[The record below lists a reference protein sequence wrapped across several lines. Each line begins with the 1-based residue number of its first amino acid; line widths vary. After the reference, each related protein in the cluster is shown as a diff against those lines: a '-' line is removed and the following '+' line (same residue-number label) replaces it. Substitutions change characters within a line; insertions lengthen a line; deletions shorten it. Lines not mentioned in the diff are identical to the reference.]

1 MSQWN
6 VLITTLGGLALFLLG
21 MRTMTEGLQKTAG
34 QRIRA
39 VLKTLSSNRFI
50 GCVTG
55 AVTTA
60 LIQSSSATT
69 VMLVGFVGAG
79 LMSLYQAVGVILG
92 ANIGTTI
99 TAQLIAFKLSSLSL
113 PAIAL
118 GVGLKFFA
126 TKRKIRFLGE
136 IILGF
141 GLLFF
146 GLTVM
151 KDSLAPL
158 KNDPTFIS
166 FFTRFDPSSLGGI
179 LLCVG
184 VGAVLTVMVQ
194 SSSATI
200 GLTMSLAWQ
209 GLLSFPAA
217 MALVLGENIGTTIT
231 AQLSTL
237 GSNNPESHWVANA
250 HTLFNVI
257 GVGLMILIFPWFIDG
272 VQYVT
277 GFMGTGPADE
287 LVDGEMGNVS
297 RYIAN
302 GHSMFNVVN
311 ALFFLLV
318 MPWLVRTAK
327 WLTPQKEKGEQD
339 LFRHPELSDRF
350 QDNPFAA
357 VVNARREVHA
367 LSQVVRGALDNALTA
382 ASKGDLKQLSRWQ
395 RYEDH
400 INSAHREILSYLS
413 KIFQIEISESLSQ
426 EVGVLMRTSY
436 NLERIGNAIA
446 NIAQHFENV
455 MEYDLPLSSQ
465 AWQEVN
471 TMSETVKELM
481 DTVGDSILEPQEDF
495 FVKARELEKEIDEMR
510 AQMRQNHIARIR
522 EERCQV
528 DAGIAF
534 MDILTR
540 FEKIGDW
547 SYNIAKGLR
556 EISPEYTGTSRSDSD
571 SSSRLDVIDAA

>member
-6 VLITTLGGLALFLLG
+6 VLITTLGGLGLFLLG

-34 QRIRA
+34 QRIRS
-39 VLKTLSSNRFI
+39 VLKTLSSNRVI
-50 GCVTG
+50 GCATG

-60 LIQSSSATT
+60 VIQSSSATT

-79 LMSLYQAVGVILG
+79 LMTLTQAVGVILG
-92 ANIGTTI
+92 ANIGTTV
-99 TAQLIAFKLSSLSL
+99 TAQLIAFKLSSLAL

-118 GVGLKFFA
+118 GVGMRFFA
-126 TKRKIRFLGE
+126 TKRRIRFLGE

-151 KDSLAPL
+151 KESLAPL

-166 FFTRFDPSSLGGI
+166 FFTRFDPGTLGGI
-179 LLCVG
+179 LLCVA

-209 GLLSFPAA
+209 GLLGFPAA

-237 GSNNPESHWVANA
+237 GSDNAQAHRVANA
-250 HTLFNVI
+250 HTLFNVL
-257 GVGLMILIFPWFIDG
+257 GVGLMILIFPWFVDG
-272 VQYVT
+272 VQFVT
-277 GFMGTGPADE
+277 ALMGSGPADE
-287 LVDGEMGNVS
+287 VVGGERVNVS

-302 GHSMFNVVN
+302 GHSLFNVVN
-311 ALFFLLV
+311 ALFFLAV
-318 MPWLVRTAK
+318 MPWLVRAAK
-327 WLTPQKEKGEQD
+327 WLTPQKEKAEID
-339 LFRHPELSDRF
+339 LFRQPELSDRF

-357 VVNARREVHA
+357 VATARGEVHA
-367 LSQVVRGALDNALTA
+367 LSQVARGALENALQA
-382 ASKGDLKQLSRWQ
+382 AGKKDLKKLKRWQ
-395 RYEDH
+395 KYEDH
-400 INSAHREILSYLS
+400 INSVHRELLDYLS
-413 KIFQIEISESLSQ
+413 KVFQDEIPEYLSH
-426 EVGVLMRTSY
+426 EVEVLMRTCY
-436 NLERIGNAIA
+436 NLEKIGNAVA

-455 MEYDLPLSSQ
+455 MEFDLPMSSQ
-465 AWQEVN
+465 AWQETSTIAAKVQQ
-471 TMSETVKELM
+471 LM
-481 DTVGDSILEPQEDF
+481 EIVEDSIIEPQEGF
-495 FVKARELEKEIDEMR
+495 FEKARELEKEIDAMR
-510 AQMRQNHIARIR
+510 AEMRQNHIMRIR

-547 SYNIAKGLR
+547 SYNIAKGLV
-556 EISPEYTGTSRSDSD
+556 EINPQYAESSGSR
-571 SSSRLDVIDAA
+571 AMQEKNAE

>member
-6 VLITTLGGLALFLLG
+6 VLITTLGGLGLFLLG
-21 MRTMTEGLQKTAG
+21 MRMMTEGLQKTAG
-34 QRIRA
+34 QRIRS
-39 VLKTLSSNRFI
+39 VLKTLSANRVI

-60 LIQSSSATT
+60 VIQSSSATT

-79 LMSLYQAVGVILG
+79 LMTLTQAVGVILG

-99 TAQLIAFKLSSLSL
+99 TAQLIAFKLSSLAL

-118 GVGLKFFA
+118 GVGMRFFA
-126 TKRKIRFLGE
+126 TRKKIRFLGE

-158 KNDPTFIS
+158 KNDPNFIS
-166 FFTRFDPSSLGGI
+166 FFTKFDPGTLGGI
-179 LLCVG
+179 LLCVA

-209 GLLSFPAA
+209 GLLGFPAA

-237 GSNNPESHWVANA
+237 GSDNSEAHWVANA
-250 HTLFNVI
+250 HTLFNVL
-257 GVGLMILIFPWFIDG
+257 GVGLIILIFPWFIEG
-272 VQYVT
+272 VQFVT
-277 GFMGTGPADE
+277 NLMGTGP
-287 LVDGEMGNVS
+287 VDAIAGGERVNVS

-302 GHSMFNVVN
+302 GHSLFNVVN
-311 ALFFLLV
+311 ALFFLAV
-318 MPWLVRTAK
+318 MPWLVRAAK
-327 WLTPQKEKGEQD
+327 WLTPQKEKVEQD

-357 VVNARREVHA
+357 VINARREVHA
-367 LSQVVRGALDNALTA
+367 MSKVVRAALDNALQA
-382 ASKGDLKQLSRWQ
+382 ATKGDLKRLKRWQ
-395 RYEDH
+395 KYEDH
-400 INSAHREILSYLS
+400 INSVHREVLSYLS
-413 KIFQIEISESLSQ
+413 KVFQDEITESMSR
-426 EVGVLMRTSY
+426 EVEILMRTCY
-436 NLERIGNAIA
+436 NLERIGNAVA

-455 MEYDLPLSSQ
+455 MEFDLPLSSQ

-471 TMSETVKELM
+471 TISSKVQELM
-481 DTVGDSILEPQEDF
+481 ELVEDSIMEPQAGF
-495 FVKARELEKEIDEMR
+495 FEKARELEQEIDAMR
-510 AQMRQNHIARIR
+510 TEMRQNHIVRIR

-547 SYNIAKGLR
+547 SYNIAKGFV
-556 EISPEYTGTSRSDSD
+556 EINDQFSD
-571 SSSRLDVIDAA
+571 SSNSTMIHEKNAA

>member
-1 MSQWN
+1 
-6 VLITTLGGLALFLLG
+6 V
-21 MRTMTEGLQKTAG
+21 
-34 QRIRA
+34 
-39 VLKTLSSNRFI
+39 I

-79 LMSLYQAVGVILG
+79 LMTLYQAVGVVLG

-99 TAQLIAFKLSSLSL
+99 TAQLIAFELSSLSL

-118 GVGLKFFA
+118 GVGLKYFA
-126 TKRKIRFLGE
+126 AKRKLRYLGE
-136 IILGF
+136 IVLGF

-166 FFTRFDPSSLGGI
+166 FFTKFDPSSLGGI
-179 LLCVG
+179 LLCVA
-184 VGAVLTVMVQ
+184 VGAVLTVLVQ

-209 GLLSFPAA
+209 GLLGFPAA

-237 GSNNPESHWVANA
+237 GSKNPESHWVANA
-250 HTLFNVI
+250 HTLFNVL
-257 GVGLMILIFPWFIDG
+257 GVGLMILIFPWFVEGI
-272 VQYVT
+272 
-277 GFMGTGPADE
+277 E
-287 LVDGEMGNVS
+287 LVTQLLGSGSAGEIVDGNAVNVS

-302 GHSMFNVVN
+302 GHSLFNVAN
-311 ALFFLLV
+311 ALFFLLL
-318 MPWLVRTAK
+318 MPWLVRAAK
-327 WLTPQKEKGEQD
+327 WMTPQREDEERD

-350 QDNPFAA
+350 HHNPYAA
-357 VVNARREVHA
+357 VVNARKEVHA
-367 LSQVVRGALDNALTA
+367 LSRVVRGALDNALKA
-382 ASKGDLKQLSRWQ
+382 VQKGDLKQLRRWQ
-395 RYEDH
+395 RFEDH
-400 INSAHREILSYLS
+400 INSVHREILSYLS
-413 KIFQIEISESLSQ
+413 NILQAEMNDSLIE
-426 EVGVLMRTSY
+426 EVGVLMRTCY
-436 NLERIGNAIA
+436 NLERIGNAVA

-455 MEYDLPLSSQ
+455 MELDLPLSSQ
-465 AWQEVN
+465 AWQEVD
-471 TMSETVKELM
+471 TISETVMELL
-481 DTVGDSILEPQEDF
+481 DIVGESILEPQEDF
-495 FVKARELEKEIDEMR
+495 FRQARRLEQRIDMMR
-510 AQMRQNHIARIR
+510 AQMRQNHINRIQ

-534 MDILTR
+534 MDILSR

-547 SYNIAKGLR
+547 SYNIAKGLM
-556 EISPEYTGTSRSDSD
+556 EVGSSEAEPPEALSKMRSD
-571 SSSRLDVIDAA
+571 AA

>member
-1 MSQWN
+1 MSPWN
-6 VLITTLGGLALFLLG
+6 VLITTLGGLGLFLLG
-21 MRTMTEGLQKTAG
+21 MRMMTEGLQKTAG
-34 QRIRA
+34 QRIRS
-39 VLKTLSSNRFI
+39 VLKTLSANRLI
-50 GCVTG
+50 GCATG
-55 AVTTA
+55 AATTA
-60 LIQSSSATT
+60 IIQSSSATT

-79 LMSLYQAVGVILG
+79 LMTLSQAVGVVLG

-99 TAQLIAFKLSSLSL
+99 TAQLIAFKLSSLAL

-118 GVGLKFFA
+118 GVGMRFFA

-151 KDSLAPL
+151 KESLAPL

-166 FFTRFDPSSLGGI
+166 FFTKFDPGTLGGI
-179 LLCVG
+179 LLCVA

-209 GLLSFPAA
+209 GLLGFPAA

-237 GSNNPESHWVANA
+237 GSDNTEAHWVANA
-250 HTLFNVI
+250 HTLFNVL
-257 GVGLMILIFPWFIDG
+257 GVGLIILIFPWFVDG
-272 VQYVT
+272 VQLIT
-277 GFMGTGPADE
+277 GLLGTGPADAVVE
-287 LVDGEMGNVS
+287 GERINVS

-302 GHSMFNVVN
+302 GHSLFNVVN
-311 ALFFLLV
+311 ALVFLGV
-318 MPWLVRTAK
+318 MPWLVRAAK
-327 WLTPQKEKGEQD
+327 WLTPQKEKGEAE
-339 LFRHPELSDRF
+339 LFRQPELSDRF

-357 VVNARREVHA
+357 VISARREVHA
-367 LSQVVRGALDNALTA
+367 MSQVVRSALDNALQA
-382 ASKGDLKQLSRWQ
+382 ANKRDLKQLKRWQ
-395 RYEDH
+395 KYEDH
-400 INSAHREILSYLS
+400 INSVHREVLSYLS
-413 KIFQIEISESLSQ
+413 KVFQDEITESLSH
-426 EVGVLMRTSY
+426 EVEVLMRTCY
-436 NLERIGNAIA
+436 NLERIGNAVA

-455 MEYDLPLSSQ
+455 MEFDLPLSSQ

-471 TMSETVKELM
+471 TISERVQQLM
-481 DTVGDSILEPQEDF
+481 GVVEDSIMEPQEGF
-495 FVKARELEKEIDEMR
+495 FEKARGLEKEIDVMR
-510 AQMRQNHIARIR
+510 TEMRQNHIVRIR
-522 EERCQV
+522 EELCHV

-547 SYNIAKGLR
+547 SYNIAKGLM
-556 EISPEYTGTSRSDSD
+556 EIDPQYIQHSRNFANYHE
-571 SSSRLDVIDAA
+571 DAA

>member
-6 VLITTLGGLALFLLG
+6 VLITTLGGLGLFLLG
-21 MRTMTEGLQKTAG
+21 MRMMTEGLQKTAG
-34 QRIRA
+34 QRIRSI
-39 VLKTLSSNRFI
+39 LKALSSNRVI
-50 GCVTG
+50 GCLTG
-55 AVTTA
+55 AATTA
-60 LIQSSSATT
+60 IIQSSSATT

-79 LMSLYQAVGVILG
+79 LMTLTQAVGVILG

-99 TAQLIAFKLSSLSL
+99 TAQLIAFKLSSLAL

-118 GVGLKFFA
+118 GVGMRFFA
-126 TKRKIRFLGE
+126 TRKKIRFLGE

-166 FFTRFDPSSLGGI
+166 FFTKFDPGTLGGI

-209 GLLSFPAA
+209 GLLGFPAA

-237 GSNNPESHWVANA
+237 GSDNTEAHWVANA
-250 HTLFNVI
+250 HTLFNVL
-257 GVGLMILIFPWFIDG
+257 GVGLMILIFPWFVDG
-272 VQYVT
+272 VQFVT
-277 GFMGTGPADE
+277 GLLGTGPADA
-287 LVDGEMGNVS
+287 VADGERIYVS

-302 GHSMFNVVN
+302 GHSIFNVLN
-311 ALFFLLV
+311 ALVFLGV
-318 MPWLVRTAK
+318 MPWLVRAAK
-327 WLTPQKEKGEQD
+327 WLTPQKEKAEAD
-339 LFRHPELSDRF
+339 LFRQPELSDRF

-357 VVNARREVHA
+357 VVTARREIHS
-367 LSQVVRGALDNALTA
+367 LSRTVRGALDNALDA
-382 ASKGDLKQLSRWQ
+382 AAKGDLKQLRRWQ
-395 RYEDH
+395 KFEDH
-400 INSAHREILSYLS
+400 INSVHRELLSHLS
-413 KIFQIEISESLSQ
+413 TIFQDEMNESLSH
-426 EVGVLMRTSY
+426 EVEVLMRTCY
-436 NLERIGNAIA
+436 NLERIGNAVA

-455 MEYDLPLSSQ
+455 MEFDMPLSSQ

-471 TMSETVKELM
+471 TLSGKVQELM
-481 DTVGDSILEPQEDF
+481 RTVEDSIMEPQEGF
-495 FVKARELEKEIDEMR
+495 FDTARELEAEIDDMREEMR
-510 AQMRQNHIARIR
+510 RNHIARIR
-522 EERCQV
+522 EERCKV

-547 SYNIAKGLR
+547 SYNIAKGLV
-556 EISPEYTGTSRSDSD
+556 EMSNQQAEPA
-571 SSSRLDVIDAA
+571 RLRAKGESQAA

>member
-1 MSQWN
+1 MSQWD
-6 VLITTLGGLALFLLG
+6 VLFTTLGGLGLFLLG
-21 MRTMTEGLQKTAG
+21 MRMMTDGLQKTAG
-34 QRIRA
+34 QRIRSL
-39 VLKTLSSNRFI
+39 LKALSSNRVI
-50 GCVTG
+50 GCITG
-55 AVTTA
+55 AATTA

-99 TAQLIAFKLSSLSL
+99 TAQLIAFELSSLSL

-118 GVGLKFFA
+118 GVGLKLFA
-126 TKRKIRFLGE
+126 AKRKVRYLGE

-141 GLLFF
+141 GLIFF

-158 KNDPTFIS
+158 KNDPLFIS
-166 FFTRFDPSSLGGI
+166 FFTKFDPSTLGGI
-179 LLCVG
+179 LLCVA
-184 VGAVLTVMVQ
+184 VGAVLTVLVQ

-209 GLLSFPAA
+209 GLLGFPAA

-237 GSNNPESHWVANA
+237 GSNSKESHWVANA

-257 GVGLMILIFPWFIDG
+257 GVGLMILIFPWFVDG
-272 VQYVT
+272 IQLIT
-277 GFMGTGPADE
+277 GLLGTGPVAE
-287 LVDGEMGNVS
+287 IVSGERVNVS

-302 GHSMFNVVN
+302 GHSLFNVAN
-311 ALFFLLV
+311 ALFFLLL
-318 MPWLVRTAK
+318 MPWLVRAAK
-327 WLTPQKEKGEQD
+327 WMTPQREEEKQD
-339 LFRHPELSDRF
+339 LFRHPDLSDRF
-350 QDNPFAA
+350 HHNPFAA
-357 VVNARREVHA
+357 VVNARKEVHA
-367 LSQVVRGALDNALTA
+367 LSQVVRAALDNSLRAVQ
-382 ASKGDLKQLSRWQ
+382 KGDLKQLRRWQ

-400 INSAHREILSYLS
+400 INSVHREILSYLS
-413 KIFQIEISESLSQ
+413 NILQAEMNDSLIQ
-426 EVGVLMRTSY
+426 EVGVLMRTCY
-436 NLERIGNAIA
+436 NLERIGNAVA

-455 MEYDLPLSSQ
+455 MEYNLPLSSQ
-465 AWQEVN
+465 AWQEVY
-471 TMSETVKELM
+471 TISENVVSLL
-481 DTVGDSILEPQEDF
+481 DIVGDSILEPEEDF
-495 FVKARELEKEIDEMR
+495 FAKARDLERRIDTMR
-510 AQMRQNHIARIR
+510 AQMRQNHINRIQ

-534 MDILTR
+534 MDILSR

-547 SYNIAKGLR
+547 SYNIAKGLL
-556 EISPEYTGTSRSDSD
+556 EISSQEQEPSDAVSKMKTTA
-571 SSSRLDVIDAA
+571 DANA